1 MRHNEGDGNI
11 DASSQKRFK
20 FMLLLVFGR
29 SNILMMGTERRFDT
43 LPSRNWTFLHVSR
56 VCDKK

>member
-11 DASSQKRFK
+11 DASSRKRFK

-29 SNILMMGTERRFDT
+29 SNILMMGKEHRWDD
-43 LPSRNWTFLHVSR
+43 LPGCNGYFHIVQSCNR
-56 VCDKK
+56 V